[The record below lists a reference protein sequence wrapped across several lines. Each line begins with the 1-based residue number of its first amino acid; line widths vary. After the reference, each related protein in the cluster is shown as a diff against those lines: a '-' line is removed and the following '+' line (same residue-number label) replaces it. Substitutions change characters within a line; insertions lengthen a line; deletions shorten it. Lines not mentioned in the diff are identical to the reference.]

1 MGPSTG
7 ELVESKHDSE
17 KITENKYAAHLF
29 NVISANKVNVKIRCV
44 QFTLSQDMH
53 LQEAFTGM
61 QMSRVGAGTFFPSGL
76 EHLPIPGHCLC
87 LLISSQMKA
96 QTFTRAT

>member
-1 MGPSTG
+1 MGLSTG
-7 ELVESKHDSE
+7 ELIESKHDSE
-17 KITENKYAAHLF
+17 KITEKKYAAHLF
-29 NVISANKVNVKIRCV
+29 NVISASKVNIKIRCV

-61 QMSRVGAGTFFPSGL
+61 QMSWVGVGILFPSGL

-87 LLISSQMKA
+87 LLTSS
-96 QTFTRAT
+96 